1 MATTQ
6 WLDPG
11 GGWTMAD
18 WEDATQNVLMSH
30 IGGSL
35 KGAADERVAFSA
47 NVHDSSFAASETF
60 PDFSL
65 FVANENSPNNATRIV
80 NSIYPIAA
88 VKTDSIETS
97 GTVTSGD
104 IPETMTLSELL
115 TGPLGYASGTLL
127 HMTDTTNGTQSG
139 LAKSEWFKQWFRV
152 MEYPEYYNRLIRTTG
167 TNEGPEVTNV
177 QWQFCRAELDY
188 SYDNN
193 TSTFISA
200 TMEVRSPQPT
210 STPTDVYVTNDLNET
225 APFSTVTQCRD
236 YCITSFD
243 NELANDNWQGVGTGD
258 LTAKE
263 IYTEIKYTLEYGTVG
278 GGNPDQIE
286 INIDIKNQR
295 LRFRVSDAYR
305 ALSPGRYIVP
315 VKWNGYYRKDTASL
329 TCPTSG
335 YPGGTFTCNSN
346 WDDFGTGETENEIVF
361 VTLTADGSNDYY
373 LEVVAPDYTSP
384 TVPTLPVQGDGLID
398 KFSCW
403 RYSLTAD
410 MATITTIY
418 NSVYFHANT
427 TDGNNFLYYT
437 PAP

>member
-47 NVHDSSFAASETF
+47 NAHDSSFAASETF

-139 LAKSEWFKQWFRV
+139 LARSEWFKQWFRV

-167 TNEGPEVTNV
+167 TNEGPEVTDV
-177 QWQFCRAELDY
+177 QWQFVEADLLYAYNID
-188 SYDNN
+188 
-193 TSTFISA
+193 TSTFTNA
-200 TMEVRSPQPT
+200 TMEVKSPQPT

-225 APFSTVTQCRD
+225 SPFSTVTQCRD
-236 YCITSFD
+236 YCITSFN
-243 NELANDNWQGVGTGD
+243 NEEANDNWQGIGVGDVSG
-258 LTAKE
+258 KE
-263 IYTEIKYTLEYGTVG
+263 IYASMRYSVLRGSLGFGTAGQVEISIILRH
-278 GGNPDQIE
+278 
-286 INIDIKNQR
+286 QR
-295 LRFRVSDAYR
+295 IRFKVSDAYR
-305 ALSPGRYIVP
+305 SVSPGRYTVP
-315 VKWNGYYRKDTASL
+315 VKWNGYYRDDTSGY

-335 YPGGTFTCNSN
+335 PLTITCTDQFDN
-346 WDDFGTGETENEIVF
+346 FGTGETKDEIVF
-361 VTLTADGSNDYY
+361 VTLTADGSDYFY
-373 LEVVAPDYTSP
+373 LEIDPDFTNPAVPSLPANNVGTVDRYT
-384 TVPTLPVQGDGLID
+384 
-398 KFSCW
+398 CY

-410 MATITTIY
+410 MSTITTVLH
-418 NSVYFHANT
+418 SVYFHANT